1 MEGKG
6 EAGPT
11 GSVSEGEGRQRRVKR
26 IEVRSRL
33 LEAAERCFAESGYE
47 GTSLERIAL
56 AAGFS
61 KGAVYS
67 NFASK
72 EELFF
77 DLMADRIEE
86 RAASIV
92 AAWPSAEAASH
103 EGLSSLA
110 EDAGKKLRELVAAD
124 PAWQT
129 LFIEFWL
136 RCVRNE
142 ELRVRFAER
151 RKAMREDLGQIVA
164 AEAKKAGCGLALRP
178 DEAATALLA
187 LSNGLGIE
195 GLIDPELD
203 LEPLMG
209 RMLVLLFEAD

>member
-6 EAGPT
+6 DRGAAGPALES
-11 GSVSEGEGRQRRVKR
+11 GGRQRRVKR
-26 IEVRSRL
+26 TEVRSRL
-33 LEAAERCFAESGYE
+33 LEAAGRCFADSGYE

-67 NFASK
+67 NFANK

-77 DLMADRIEE
+77 ALMDGRIEE
-86 RAASIV
+86 RAAAIASARS
-92 AAWPSAEAASH
+92 AAEGSPRELAEAAGRRF
-103 EGLSSLA
+103 EA
-110 EDAGKKLRELVAAD
+110 LVAAD
-124 PAWQT
+124 PAWQR
-129 LFIEFWL
+129 LFLEFWL
-136 RCVRNE
+136 HCVRNE
-142 ELRVRFAER
+142 ALRARFAER
-151 RKAMREDLGQIVA
+151 RREMRRNLGSVA
-164 AEAKKAGCGLALRP
+164 GEEAGKSGCRLALGP
-178 DEAATALLA
+178 EDAATVILA

-209 RMLVLLFEAD
+209 RMLGLLFCSG

>member
-77 DLMADRIEE
+77 DLMAERVEE
-86 RAASIV
+86 R
-92 AAWPSAEAASH
+92 
-103 EGLSSLA
+103 SLA
-110 EDAGKKLRELVAAD
+110 LALKIANLSVSADRAREAGHALGDLVLED
-124 PAWQT
+124 PAWQA
-129 LFIEFWL
+129 LFLEFWL
-136 RCVRNE
+136 RSVRNPALKAE
-142 ELRVRFAER
+142 FSERRLRLRAKLAER
-151 RKAMREDLGQIVA
+151 IEAECA
-164 AEAKKAGCGLALRP
+164 AWGRNPSFSSAELA
-178 DEAATALLA
+178 TVSLA
-187 LSNGLGIE
+187 LSNGFGIE
-195 GLIDPELD
+195 GLVSPEAASPEL
-203 LEPLMG
+203 LG
-209 RMLVLLFEAD
+209 RVFGLIFA

>member
-1 MEGKG
+1 MAETGPEGG
-6 EAGPT
+6 
-11 GSVSEGEGRQRRVKR
+11 GRQRRVKR
-26 IEVRSRL
+26 TEVRARL

-67 NFASK
+67 NFANK

-77 DLMADRIEE
+77 ALMADRIGE
-86 RAASIV
+86 RAESVASALS
-92 AAWPSAEAASH
+92 AAG
-103 EGLSSLA
+103 EGSPRQLA
-110 EDAGKKLRELVAAD
+110 GIAGKRFEALVAAD
-124 PAWQT
+124 PAWQR
-129 LFIEFWL
+129 LFLEFWL
-136 RCVRNE
+136 HCVRNE
-142 ELRVRFAER
+142 ELRARFAER
-151 RKAMREDLGQIVA
+151 RREMRRNLGAVA
-164 AEAKKAGCGLALRP
+164 SEESRKSGCRLALSP
-178 DEAATALLA
+178 EDAATVFLA

-209 RMLVLLFEAD
+209 RMLELLFGAG

>member
-6 EAGPT
+6 DMGEAGRLPE
-11 GSVSEGEGRQRRVKR
+11 SEGRLRRVR
-26 IEVRSRL
+26 RTEVRARL
-33 LEAAERCFAESGYE
+33 LEAAGRCFAESGYE

-67 NFASK
+67 NFANK

-77 DLMADRIEE
+77 DLMAERIEE
-86 RAASIV
+86 RASSIASSLS
-92 AAWPSAEAASH
+92 AAGEGSPRELAEAAGRKF
-103 EGLSSLA
+103 EA
-110 EDAGKKLRELVAAD
+110 LVAAD
-124 PAWQT
+124 PAWQE
-129 LFIEFWL
+129 LFLEFWL
-136 RCVRNE
+136 HCVRNE
-142 ELRVRFAER
+142 ALRARFAER
-151 RKAMREDLGQIVA
+151 RREMRRSLGA
-164 AEAKKAGCGLALRP
+164 LASEEARKSGCSLALGP
-178 DEAATALLA
+178 EEAATVFLA

-209 RMLVLLFEAD
+209 RMLGLLFRAD